1 MYLNL
6 IIVFIYVKGGITVA
20 DLKLFKIKGQVEE
33 IPSSQVTRENE
44 LQQLLE
50 ANMFS
55 FFGVTFLKSEY
66 KITNGRM
73 DSIGIDENNCPVIF
87 EYKRSVN
94 ENVINQGLF
103 YLDWLLDHKADFK
116 LLVLETLGLEK
127 ADAIDWS
134 MPCVI
139 CVANDFT
146 KFDIHAVN
154 QMQRNIKLVK
164 YRKFGDDLIAFEHLN
179 APQITPIQT
188 HDYEPITKGKVSKQ
202 NFTDYFSSAGE
213 KNQNIYYSIKDYIIS
228 LGDDIAENQLKYYIA
243 FKKVKNFVCAEVY
256 QQGIFL
262 HLKLNPDTVDLVK
275 GFTEDMRNKG
285 HWGTGD
291 LRVIIK
297 SNNDFEKAK
306 HLIDRAYNE
315 N

>member
-1 MYLNL
+1 M
-6 IIVFIYVKGGITVA
+6 A
-20 DLKLFKIKGQVEE
+20 DIKLFNIKGQVEE
-33 IPSSQVTRENE
+33 LQSTQVTLEKE

-50 ANMFS
+50 DNMYT

-66 KITNGRM
+66 RITNGRM

-87 EYKRSVN
+87 EYKRSLN

-116 LLVLETLGLEK
+116 LLVMDILGVEK
-127 ADAIDWS
+127 AEAIDWS

-146 KFDIHAVN
+146 KFDEHAVN

-164 YRKFGDDLIAFEHLN
+164 YKKFGDDLISLEYLN
-179 APQITPIQT
+179 APQVQPVLDETTTKPIKKNNWK
-188 HDYEPITKGKVSKQ
+188 DKDFKQ
-202 NFTDYFSSAGE
+202 YFSEAGE
-213 KNQNIYYSIKDYIIS
+213 KNQNLFYSVCDYVLS
-228 LGDDIAENQLKYYIA
+228 LGDDVSENQLKLYVA
-243 FKKVKNFVCAEVY
+243 FKKVRNIVCVEVY
-256 QQGIFL
+256 QSNVLL
-262 HLKLNPDTVDLVK
+262 HLRLNPDSVDLQQ
-275 GFTEDMRNKG
+275 GFTEDVRNKG

-291 LRVIIK
+291 LRVYLK
-297 SNNDFEKAK
+297 SVEDFEKAK
-306 HLIDRAYNE
+306 PLIDRAYNE

>member
-1 MYLNL
+1 M
-6 IIVFIYVKGGITVA
+6 A
-20 DLKLFKIKGQVEE
+20 DFKLFSIKNGVSEL
-33 IPSSQVTRENE
+33 PSSQVALERE
-44 LQQLLE
+44 LQTLLE
-50 ANMFS
+50 KNMMT
-55 FFGVTFLKSEY
+55 FFGVTFLRSEY

-116 LLVLETLGLEK
+116 LLVMEEMGLEK
-127 ADAIDWS
+127 AEQIDWS

-139 CVANDFT
+139 CIASDFT
-146 KFDIHAVN
+146 KFDEHAVN

-164 YRKFGDDLIAFEHLN
+164 YRKYGDELIAFEFLN
-179 APQITPIQT
+179 APQVQPASEEPAASAKKSKGDKSFRQRLEETSEVFKNLYLSI
-188 HDYEPITKGKVSKQ
+188 HDYIL
-202 NFTDYFSSAGE
+202 
-213 KNQNIYYSIKDYIIS
+213 S
-228 LGDDIAENQLKYYIA
+228 LGDDIAENQLKLYIA
-243 FKKVKNFVCAEVY
+243 FKKVKNIACVEVY
-256 QQGIFL
+256 QSYILIHL
-262 HLKLNPDTVDLVK
+262 HLNPDTVDLK
-275 GFTEDMRNKG
+275 PWKIEDVREKG

-297 SNNDFEKAK
+297 NSEDFENIKP
-306 HLIDRAYNE
+306 LLDRAYYE

>member
-1 MYLNL
+1 M
-6 IIVFIYVKGGITVA
+6 A
-20 DLKLFKIKGQVEE
+20 DIKLFNIKGQVEE
-33 IPSSQVTRENE
+33 LQSTQVTLEKE

-50 ANMFS
+50 DNMYT

-66 KITNGRM
+66 RITNGRM

-87 EYKRSVN
+87 EYKRSLN

-116 LLVLETLGLEK
+116 LLVMDILGVEK
-127 ADAIDWS
+127 AEAIDWS

-146 KFDIHAVN
+146 KFDEHAVN

-164 YRKFGDDLIAFEHLN
+164 YKKFGDDLISLEYLN
-179 APQITPIQT
+179 APQVQPVLDETTTKPIKKNNWK
-188 HDYEPITKGKVSKQ
+188 DKDFKQ
-202 NFTDYFSSAGE
+202 YFSEAGE
-213 KNQNIYYSIKDYIIS
+213 KNQNLFYSVRDYVLS
-228 LGDDIAENQLKYYIA
+228 LGDDVSENQLKLYVA
-243 FKKVKNFVCAEVY
+243 FKKVRNIVCVEVY
-256 QQGIFL
+256 QSNLLL
-262 HLKLNPDTVDLVK
+262 HLRLNPDSVDLQQ
-275 GFTEDMRNKG
+275 GFTEDVRNKG

-291 LRVIIK
+291 LRVYLK
-297 SNNDFEKAK
+297 SVEDFEKAK
-306 HLIDRAYNE
+306 PLIDRAYNE